1 MNLHRLR
8 SVLGKG
14 NQHLG
19 DIVFWQLADARV
31 DRATLE
37 SLWRDAGLDAALLP
51 EEPTAERALKQAVRE
66 AQVGQRNRL
75 LRLGLDSEA
84 EIVFAIVR
92 EHRDDA
98 GNVTYMQEA
107 RVVLERASEALTSDV
122 VSQTAVVWLVQLRPD
137 AVPLLRP
144 DAVSSGLLGQDLNA
158 L

>member
-1 MNLHRLR
+1 MNLQRLR

-31 DRATLE
+31 DRTTLE

-66 AQVGQRNRL
+66 AQVGQRDRL
-75 LRLGLDSEA
+75 IRLGLDSEA

-92 EHRDDA
+92 DRYRHEFRHAARDMPTKVRHDRFGA
-98 GNVTYMQEA
+98 PGGDHVRQFAFRLAKTRGKLPAQGKD
-107 RVVLERASEALTSDV
+107 RRIISHPAS
-122 VSQTAVVWLVQLRPD
+122 
-137 AVPLLRP
+137 
-144 DAVSSGLLGQDLNA
+144 SS
-158 L
+158 